1 MRRILARL
9 VPMLALVAGLTLA
22 GGAHASAARSA
33 SALGTGS
40 APQFD
45 IWCC

>member
-9 VPMLALVAGLTLA
+9 VPMLALVAGLTLVSAPQAMAAKTTTASSA
-22 GGAHASAARSA
+22 GGAQP
-33 SALGTGS
+33 L
-40 APQFD
+40 D